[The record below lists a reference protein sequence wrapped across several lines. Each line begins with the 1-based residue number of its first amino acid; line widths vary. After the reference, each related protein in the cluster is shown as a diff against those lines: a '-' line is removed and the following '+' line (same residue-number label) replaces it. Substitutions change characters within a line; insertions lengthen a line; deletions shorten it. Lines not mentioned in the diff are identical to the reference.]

1 MLESHASS
9 ADERMP
15 RMSNVVKV
23 KESISFKWPRAE
35 TLRAWRYVMDETY
48 ESPEESQ
55 RRLTAF
61 AVAASL
67 HDKLEFHA

>member
-48 ESPEESQ
+48 ESPEDNKDEL
-55 RRLTAF
+55 RRCS
-61 AVAASL
+61 VA
-67 HDKLEFHA
+67 KII